1 VPLLD
6 DEPGGAEDPVE
17 AVLTRAELAAAMTA
31 LGVPGGPEREVWRLL
46 YVEDRTVAEAA
57 ELMGIPEGTVKSR
70 AHRARLLLR
79 AALRGAPSME
89 GGAR

>member
-57 ELMGIPEGTVKSR
+57 ELMGYPK
-70 AHRARLLLR
+70 AR
-79 AALRGAPSME
+79 
-89 GGAR
+89 